1 MKKSLLIFSFL
12 AMVCTL
18 SAQDP
23 VFSQFYASPLQLN
36 PAFAGIGTAPRLA
49 LNYRAQHTSYPSA
62 FTTIAASYD
71 QPIENTPSGVGLR
84 MMSDN
89 QLEGAYKNTQVSLV
103 YSYDVM
109 INRDVHA
116 RLGLAAGIIS
126 TALDF
131 NSLTFGDVLDPVQ
144 GGGAGAITEEVL
156 ASASK
161 TSADFGAGIM
171 FSAFNYYGGISF
183 EHLNRPDESLLEL
196 NSNLY
201 AGRPTRIIFTTGAQI
216 NVKRYS
222 NRRRPAY
229 VTPNLLYTSQAG
241 LRQLSLGTYLG
252 YGPLAIGGWYR
263 HAFENA
269 DGFIAAV
276 SFRQDVL
283 RIGFSYDAVVSDL
296 RNVPGG
302 LGSTLEASIIIDFGN
317 SKELQR
323 RRKADRYSDCYGM
336 FR

>member
-1 MKKSLLIFSFL
+1 MQKGLLTLFL
-12 AMVCTL
+12 LAVL
-18 SAQDP
+18 SALNAQDA
-23 VFSQFYASPLQLN
+23 VFSQFYASPLRLN
-36 PAFAGIGTAPRLA
+36 PAFAGIGTAPRLV
-49 LNYRAQHTSYPSA
+49 LNYRAQHTTYPSA
-62 FTTIAASYD
+62 FTTVAASYD
-71 QPIENTPSGVGLR
+71 QPITGTPSGIGLR

-89 QLEGAYKNTQVSLV
+89 QLEGAYKNTEVALV

-116 RLGLAAGIIS
+116 RLGLAAGILS

-144 GGGAGAITEEVL
+144 GGGGGGITEEVL
-156 ASASK
+156 VGASK
-161 TSADFGAGIM
+161 TSADFGAGVM
-171 FSAFNYYGGISF
+171 FSAFNYYGGFSF

-201 AGRPTRIIFTTGAQI
+201 AGRPTKITLTAGAQF

-276 SFRQDVL
+276 SFRQDIL

-302 LGSTLEASIIIDFGN
+302 LGSTLEASVIIDFGN

-323 RRKADRYSDCYGM
+323 RRKADRYNDCYGM